1 MSDEQTQENK
11 PAPEDLA
18 THDFQTLLPRFY
30 DKVEELSN
38 RQLKRVVT
46 ALIEYPLERTDFR
59 FSYVK
64 EAEAFDLGMRIMDA
78 KFIIMKTVMELTL
91 DQQKELKAELDALSV
106 KEAEELKVVN
116 K

>member
-1 MSDEQTQENK
+1 MSQDELEQKT

-18 THDFQTLLPRFY
+18 AFNFKELLPKFY

-46 ALIEYPLERTDFR
+46 ALLEYPLERTGFR

-91 DQQKELKAELDALSV
+91 DQQKELKAELEVLEA
-106 KEAEELKVVN
+106 KEAEELKVVS